1 MRNSPVHAIRQSC
14 RFSDRR
20 GFRLPTVV
28 PTGSGAEFS
37 DRLSMSH
44 GLPKPH
50 WLAKPHELVN
60 LPISV
65 RVGAARIL
73 ASGDRAV
80 QGIDLSA
87 NLLIQQQLAG
97 SDPKR
102 QSGRDKHLG
111 FP

>member
-20 GFRLPTVV
+20 GFMLPTVV
-28 PTGSGAEFS
+28 HTGSGAEFS

-44 GLPKPH
+44 GLPKPYG
-50 WLAKPHELVN
+50 LVN
-60 LPISV
+60 LPISAQ
-65 RVGAARIL
+65 VGAARIL

-80 QGIDLSA
+80 RGIDLSA
-87 NLLIQQQLAG
+87 DLLIQQQLAG
-97 SDPKR
+97 SDSKR

>member
-1 MRNSPVHAIRQSC
+1 MRNSPVHATRQSC

-20 GFRLPTVV
+20 GFMLPTVV
-28 PTGSGAEFS
+28 HTGSGAEFS
-37 DRLSMSH
+37 DRLSMS
-44 GLPKPH
+44 
-50 WLAKPHELVN
+50 HELVN

-65 RVGAARIL
+65 RVGAARVL

-87 NLLIQQQLAG
+87 GLLIQQQLAG